1 MSGQKRL
8 QKAQN
13 GAFAEWKNIVDGA
26 SKSFFEAHQPK
37 MQKNIKM

>member
-1 MSGQKRL
+1 MSGQKSL

-13 GAFAEWKNIVDGA
+13 GAFAEWKKTVDGV
-26 SKSFFEAHQPK
+26 SKSFLEAHQPK